1 MGMLQLPDN
10 GYMQQFTVILGLRK
24 LDTLEHTSE
33 LFFVAPKN
41 DVTQSQI
48 GSDQL
53 KAGGI
58 ESYLIPKGSRQVKLQ
73 DINDKNVFTL
83 DTISILS

>member
-1 MGMLQLPDN
+1 MEVRHTWT
-10 GYMQQFTVILGLRK
+10 YIWVI
-24 LDTLEHTSE
+24 
-33 LFFVAPKN
+33 FVAPKN

-48 GSDQL
+48 RNDQL
-53 KAGGI
+53 KAEGI

-83 DTISILS
+83 DTITILS

>member
-10 GYMQQFTVILGLRK
+10 GYMQQFTVILGLWK
-24 LDTLEHTSE
+24 

-41 DVTQSQI
+41 DVTQSQ
-48 GSDQL
+48 L
-53 KAGGI
+53 KAEGI
-58 ESYLIPKGSRQVKLQ
+58 ESYLIPKGSCQVKLQ

-83 DTISILS
+83 DTISILL